1 MNKKNPVHFPL
12 VLIVWDD
19 HTSNDSWIKKE
30 DAAKETSIATIHSV
44 GWLTHEDVKSYTIV
58 SAIDLSDG
66 TTGIAQT
73 ILKAVSKK
81 TVLAK

>member
-1 MNKKNPVHFPL
+1 MSKKNPTHFPL

-19 HTSNDSWIKKE
+19 HTSNDAWIKDG
-30 DAAKETSIATIHSV
+30 DAAKETGVATIHSV
-44 GWLTHEDVKSYTIV
+44 GWLTHEDKKSYTIV

-66 TTGIAQT
+66 TTGVAQT